1 MKLLRTWS
9 GNSRMKMSR
18 ILITVSFFSF
28 LFVFSTFS
36 LAQTTMTTEFML
48 PKVYNSNEDGFIVI
62 AHRGASA
69 YYPENT
75 MASFRGAVEMGA
87 EMIELDVM
95 LSRDGVPV
103 VFHDAELEDHS
114 DGIGPVGTMTIEELK
129 KLDVGSW
136 FDEKFSDQRMPTL
149 EEVLEFA
156 SGTIA
161 LNIEIKTEAVT
172 DKVRGGIEEKALRLV
187 KKYDMREYV
196 LFSSFDYRAVAHLK
210 ELAPDIPVALLYNKN
225 ISDEKMPSEL
235 VREFKADAFNCSYG
249 ELNKKR
255 LADIK
260 AYEIPVFVYTVNQ
273 KRRMRRLIKKGV
285 TGIFSDKPDLLKEV
299 AESISE

>member
-1 MKLLRTWS
+1 MKPLHTWS

-18 ILITVSFFSF
+18 LLIAVSFFSF
-28 LFVFSTFS
+28 LFGFSTFS
-36 LAQTTMTTEFML
+36 LAQSTISTEYML
-48 PKVYNSNEDGFIVI
+48 PKVYNDNEDGFIVI

-75 MASFRGAVEMGA
+75 MASFNGAVEMGA

-95 LSRDGVPV
+95 LSSDGVPV
-103 VFHDAELEDHS
+103 VFHDAQLEDHS
-114 DGIGPVGTMTIEELK
+114 DGIGPVGTMTLEELK

-136 FDEKFSDQRMPTL
+136 YDERFSDQRMPTL
-149 EEVLEFA
+149 EEVLAFA

-172 DKVRGGIEEKALRLV
+172 DDVRGGVEEIVLQLV
-187 KKYDMREYV
+187 KKYKMQEYV

-210 ELAPDIPVALLYNKN
+210 ELDPDIPVALLYNKN

-235 VREFKADAFNCSYG
+235 VQEFRADAFNCSYG
-249 ELNKKR
+249 QLNKKR
-255 LADIK
+255 FADIK
-260 AYEIPVFVYTVNQ
+260 SNDIPVFVYTVNQ
-273 KRRMRRLIKKGV
+273 RRRMRRLIKNGV

-299 AESISE
+299 AESFSE